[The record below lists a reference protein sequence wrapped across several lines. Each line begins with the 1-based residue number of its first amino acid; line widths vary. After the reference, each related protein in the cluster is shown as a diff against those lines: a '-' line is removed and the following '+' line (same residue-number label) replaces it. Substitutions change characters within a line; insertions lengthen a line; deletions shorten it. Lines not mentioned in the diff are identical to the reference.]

1 MFNSMKNCIFIK
13 YNMEEN
19 FETKK
24 NMIYNS
30 TFESLNLTTRYVI
43 ENIQNAII
51 MFCNPLSGNQEGK
64 IILNI
69 ASNYITQEDYKLID
83 FQYLKTKEVYEPI
96 KAIFFELIDKEDNAK
111 GQLLLKHCTERC
123 KKNKEKGL
131 PEEFQKIRV
140 LIGGGDGTVL
150 SMVESF
156 IKNGTD
162 INYCIFGHVPLGT
175 GNDLSNTLGFSD
187 HVDISNNNL
196 SDLYKVLNRYYEAQF
211 GKIDIWKMD
220 LQLDNNEGEI
230 LLNTKNG
237 KTPLKDDNGNIIKRY
252 IRSFINYVSLGYDA
266 RVGYNF
272 DPKRTNSRNKNKC
285 IYFCEGFKKLT
296 CRKTVSIQGFIDTF
310 SIYDS
315 SENSTHQESFFSD
328 INTVEQN
335 NNNNDI
341 SSSDKIIL
349 KFISKKT
356 YTKEQKESKNNT
368 KNKCLV
374 IEGEPC
380 SIIFQN
386 IVNYMSGVNDMWG
399 KGKEQLAVSVR
410 NSDKETKKKYTK
422 KLKDMAD
429 EKQQFNDKKLEV
441 FTFDNGFKTGFEKV
455 IGGFAKKIY
464 HGRGPMEIKFLDT
477 PKFMENDKTHR
488 IYLNLDGEYFHIIK
502 PILMRLELNRDLCNG
517 QLPFL
522 IGNKK

>member
-1 MFNSMKNCIFIK
+1 MEDNINNNKEIK
-13 YNMEEN
+13 D
-19 FETKK
+19 
-24 NMIYNS
+24 
-30 TFESLNLTTRYVI
+30 LDLTTKYILDNI
-43 ENIQNAII
+43 ENTII

-69 ASNYITQEDYKLID
+69 ASKYKTQENYKLID
-83 FQYLKTKEVYEPI
+83 FQYLKSKYNPI
-96 KAIFFELIDKEDNAK
+96 KAVIFELINKEDNAK

-123 KKNKEKGL
+123 KKNAEKEPKKNI
-131 PEEFQKIRV
+131 QKIRT

-150 SMVESF
+150 SMIESF
-156 IKNGTD
+156 IKNGAD

-187 HVDISNNNL
+187 HINISNNNL

-220 LQLDNNEGEI
+220 LQLDNNEGEV
-230 LLNTKNG
+230 LVNTKNG
-237 KTPLKDDNGNIIKRY
+237 KVPLKDDNGNIIKRY

-272 DPKRTNSRNKNKC
+272 DPKRTNSRNGNKC

-310 SIYDS
+310 TIYES
-315 SENSTHQESFFSD
+315 SDNSVNQESFFNDMESTDNKVNSD
-328 INTVEQN
+328 S
-335 NNNNDI
+335 NDH
-341 SSSDKIIL
+341 KV
-349 KFISKKT
+349 KFQFISKKV
-356 YTKEQKESKNNT
+356 YTKEIKSQKETKNN
-368 KNKCLV
+368 KKCLV
-374 IEGEPC
+374 VEGDPC

-399 KGKEQLAVSVR
+399 KGKEQLAISVK
-410 NSDKETKKKYTK
+410 NADKDTKRKYTK
-422 KLKDMAD
+422 KLKDMAG
-429 EKQQFNDKKLEV
+429 EKQKFDDKMLEV

-464 HGRGPMEIKFLDT
+464 HGRGPMEVKFLET
-477 PKFMENDKTHR
+477 PKYVENDKKHR
-488 IYLNLDGEYFHIIK
+488 IYLNLDGEYFHIVK
-502 PILMRLELNRDLCNG
+502 PILLTLELNRDLCQG

-522 IGNKK
+522 IGH